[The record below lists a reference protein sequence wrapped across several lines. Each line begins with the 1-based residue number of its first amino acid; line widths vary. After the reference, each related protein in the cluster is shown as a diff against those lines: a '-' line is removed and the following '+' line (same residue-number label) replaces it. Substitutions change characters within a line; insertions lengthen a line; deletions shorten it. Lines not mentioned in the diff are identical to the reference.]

1 MTLNPYLIILSAI
14 SLFLSGCASNEEL
27 QRRRQAQLNADIME
41 ASSRCQAMG
50 FKKNSDQSNLCVM
63 TTVKTIAEERALE
76 FQRNQAAWAA
86 VKAAGEALQGPPS
99 YSTTCDRFGNQINCT
114 TR

>member
-1 MTLNPYLIILSAI
+1 MKIGYISLLTACFVLSACM
-14 SLFLSGCASNEEL
+14 SE
-27 QRRRQAQLNADIME
+27 QDRQQRRQAQLNADILE

-50 FKKNSDQSNLCVM
+50 FKNNSDQMNLCVM
-63 TTVKTIAEERALE
+63 TTVQNIADERALA

-86 VKAAGEALQGPPS
+86 VSAAGRALQGPPT
-99 YSTTCDRFGNQINCT
+99 YSTSCNRFGNQINCT

>member
-14 SLFLSGCASNEEL
+14 SLLLSGCASDEEL
-27 QRRRQAQLNADIME
+27 KSRRQAQLNADIME

-50 FKKNSDQSNLCVM
+50 FKKNSDQMNLCVM
-63 TTVKTIAEERALE
+63 TTVQTIAEERALA
-76 FQRNQAAWAA
+76 FQRSQAAWASI
-86 VKAAGEALQGPPS
+86 KAAGEALHGPPS
-99 YSTTCDRFGNQINCT
+99 YSTSCNRFGNQINCT